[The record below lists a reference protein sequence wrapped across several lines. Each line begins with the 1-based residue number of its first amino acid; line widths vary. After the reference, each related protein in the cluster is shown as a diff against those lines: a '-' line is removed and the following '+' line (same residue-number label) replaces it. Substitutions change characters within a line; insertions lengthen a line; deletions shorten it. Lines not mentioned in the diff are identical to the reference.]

1 MALKLDGMSPKE
13 LETLIRDAQARMAS
27 AQAAHVASV
36 RSKIDGILKAEAL
49 QLVDVYPMRGGKT
62 GKRAGAGIPKYQNP
76 TNPAQTWTGHGK
88 KPAWFL
94 AALKKP
100 GTTEA
105 SLQIGGRAPA
115 AKPAPR
121 KVAKRAKKKVAK

>member
-1 MALKLDGMSPKE
+1 MALKLDGMTPRE

-36 RSKIDGILKAEAL
+36 RSKIDGILKAGGL
-49 QLVDVYPMRGGKT
+49 QLVDVYPIRGGKT
-62 GKRAGAGIPKYQNP
+62 GKRAGAGVPKYR
-76 TNPAQTWTGHGK
+76 NPANPSQTWTGHGK

-105 SLQIGGRAPA
+105 SLQIGGRAPT
-115 AKPAPR
+115 AKAEPKTA
-121 KVAKRAKKKVAK
+121 AKRAKKKVAK